1 MLNNL
6 DFLQKFEHNTD
17 KEFVFPFM
25 KSSFE
30 DNVWVLEFNKIKKN
44 NTIIDFNIN
53 LSDGSLLTNSKNY
66 TTLYTFKKLI
76 LKLFLNNDLYLSS
89 ETTILTKLYSVLH
102 LFNLINVYDDG
113 EFAKNGFKALD
124 KNQLLFIFNKRLHNP
139 KPFDLYS
146 GRERLLALFK
156 KEKIDIPKEQKDL
169 VEIQKIIK
177 TRNIDLQKALFPNLF
192 FGVQFSL
199 SDVFFNKKST
209 YKYIREC
216 ESYFRNDE
224 ETFKSVD
231 SVIKNL
237 LVGVKIFYQM
247 HDIADKNYNLPFKND
262 LEFILNYNFNSKE
275 VKHFETYPVEVIFKV
290 MKFCLEFHFK
300 YGKDITNLFCS
311 FLEKLDID
319 GLTENKLKVVENKKY
334 LDNLVNSI
342 SSQTLKDLGI
352 SCYYIETD
360 NNYFENLRKNKS
372 LLSILKV
379 YYGCVLFVVGAL
391 MARRQSEIKSME
403 IDCFDE
409 LNLQLGFRK
418 SKSHIHSFGIR
429 DYIGL
434 PTTEV
439 VIDMLK
445 NINLIA
451 KKMKINENNKIFNF
465 PSTWKPWVATDD
477 KHNFYENLDTLFDYF
492 EVDLIERK
500 RPYIRQH
507 QLRRFFAMAFF
518 WSKGFKSIDTLRWFL
533 GHTNAEH
540 VYHYI
545 QENLDGHILNNVKA
559 QYITENISIY
569 SNLKEIMKDKF
580 GIENYSLID
589 KNDLSDYINTLLE
602 DKLITVEPEF
612 LKDDKNNQFE
622 IIVKVKNHG

>member
-6 DFLQKFEHNTD
+6 DFLQKFEP
-17 KEFVFPFM
+17 KAEKKFVVPFI

-30 DNVWVLEFNKIKKN
+30 DNIWILELNKTKKN

-53 LSDGSLLTNSKNY
+53 LNDGLSLTHPKKY

-76 LKLFLNNDLYLSS
+76 INLFLNNDLYLSS
-89 ETTILTKLYSVLH
+89 EFTILTRLYGVLH
-102 LFNLINVYDDG
+102 LFNLINFYDNG

-124 KNQLLFIFNKRLHNP
+124 KNQLLFLIKKRLHNS

-146 GRERLLALFK
+146 GYEKLSELFK
-156 KEKIDIPKEQKDL
+156 KEKIDFPKKEEDL
-169 VEIQKIIK
+169 IQIQITLKNL
-177 TRNIDLQKALFPNLF
+177 NIDLQKTLFPNLF
-192 FGVQFSL
+192 LGVQFSL
-199 SDVFFNKKST
+199 SDVFFSKKRTS
-209 YKYIREC
+209 KYTREH
-216 ESYFRNDE
+216 ESYFRNDDSSSI
-224 ETFKSVD
+224 SVE
-231 SVIKNL
+231 SVIRNTLTGIKL
-237 LVGVKIFYQM
+237 LYQM
-247 HDIADKNYNLPFKND
+247 HNDSDKNYNLPFKSD
-262 LEFILNYNFNSKE
+262 LEFILNYDFKSKE
-275 VKHFETYPVEVIFKV
+275 VKHFETYPVEIIFKV

-300 YGKDITNLFCS
+300 YGKDITTLFCS
-311 FLEKLDID
+311 FLEELDSD
-319 GLTENKLKVVENKKY
+319 GLTENKLKVVENKEY
-334 LDNLVNSI
+334 LDNLVNSL
-342 SSQTLKDLGI
+342 SSQTLKDLGV

-360 NNYFENLRKNKS
+360 NNYFEKLRNNKS

-409 LNLQLGFRK
+409 VNLQLGFRK

-429 DYIGL
+429 DYISL

-439 VIDMLK
+439 VIDMIK

-451 KKMKINENNKIFNF
+451 KKMKTNENNKLFNF

-492 EVDLIERK
+492 EVDLIEGK

-545 QENLDGHILNNVKA
+545 QENLDGHILNHVKA
-559 QYITENISIY
+559 QYITENISSY

-580 GIENYSLID
+580 GIENYSFID

-612 LKDDKNNQFE
+612 LEDDKNNQFE